1 MCPDDAANTK
11 FLLLSPHLH
20 KLNEKITITLF
31 IKCFLFLAYCLLC
44 VLSLLWQI
52 NCTRCVQGGG
62 GSAQQEQNCIFTC
75 VLLVIS
81 GFFSLIILIMSH
93 HSYRSTSCFLN

>member
-20 KLNEKITITLF
+20 KLNEKITVTLF
-31 IKCFLFLAYCLLC
+31 IECFLFLAFCLLC

-52 NCTRCVQGGG
+52 NCTLCAQGGG
-62 GSAQQEQNCIFTC
+62 GSAQHEQNCI
-75 VLLVIS
+75 S
-81 GFFSLIILIMSH
+81 FSRVH
-93 HSYRSTSCFLN
+93 C

>member
-31 IKCFLFLAYCLLC
+31 IKCFLFF
-44 VLSLLWQI
+44 S
-52 NCTRCVQGGG
+52 
-62 GSAQQEQNCIFTC
+62 
-75 VLLVIS
+75 VLLIVRFI
-81 GFFSLIILIMSH
+81 FVVA
-93 HSYRSTSCFLN
+93 N